1 MSEILLSA
9 RRREAGRSKARVLR
23 RQGIVPG
30 VFYYH
35 GEEPIS
41 VAATELA
48 LRPLIYTAESHVI
61 RLRLEDGVEKTCI
74 LKDITFDPMSDRPTH
89 FDLQGVAADE
99 MMTAEVPVV
108 LVGQSIGH
116 RDGGVVDFVL
126 HKIEVTCLPADL
138 PEHIE
143 IDITNLAIGD
153 AVHVG
158 DLTSDKYTFVTAA
171 DATIVS
177 VTHSR
182 AGESDAAATAAATEP
197 ELVGAKGKEKE

>member
-9 RRREAGRSKARVLR
+9 QRREAGRSNARVLR

-30 VFYYH
+30 VYYYH
-35 GEEPIS
+35 GEEPIP

-48 LRPLIYTAESHVI
+48 LRPLIYTAESHVV
-61 RLRLEDGVEKTCI
+61 RLRLDDGVEKTCV
-74 LKDITFDPMSDRPTH
+74 LKDISFHPLSDRPTH

-99 MMTAEVPVV
+99 KIRVEVPVA

-126 HKIEVTCLPADL
+126 HKVEIECLPGDL

-143 IDITNLAIGD
+143 VDITNLAIGD

-158 DLTSDKYTFVTAA
+158 DLTSDKYAFVAA
-171 DATIVS
+171 PDATIVA

-182 AGESDAAATAAATEP
+182 AGGGDAADVAGEP
-197 ELVGAKGKEKE
+197 ELVGKGKE